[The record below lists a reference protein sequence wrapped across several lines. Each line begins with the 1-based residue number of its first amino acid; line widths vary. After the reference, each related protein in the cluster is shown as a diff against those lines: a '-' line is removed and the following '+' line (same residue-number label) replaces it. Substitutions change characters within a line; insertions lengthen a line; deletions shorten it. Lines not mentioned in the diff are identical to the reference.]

1 MELINLSEN
10 LKLAI
15 EAALKAGEV
24 IMEVYNSEDFEIEIK
39 EDNSPLTKADKV
51 AHDTIKYYLSITNY
65 PLLSEE
71 GAEIPFEVRKTWDSF
86 WMVDPIDGT
95 KEFIKRNGE
104 FTVNIGFIKNQKPIL
119 GVVYAP
125 VLRHLYFAEEGF
137 GSYKVENTTN
147 LNEFNSNKFIDLSK
161 TSPPE
166 IYTLV
171 VSKSHMNIETQEYV
185 NRKQKEHGEIKMVSF
200 GSSLKI
206 CKVAEGSANCYPRF
220 GPTMEWDTAAAHAIA
235 SIANSIVVKT
245 DLNST
250 LLYNKKDLLNPY
262 FIVQANDNS

>member
-1 MELINLSEN
+1 MNISEN

-15 EAALKAGEV
+15 EASLKAGEV
-24 IMEVYNSEDFEIEIK
+24 IMEIYNSEDFEIELK
-39 EDNSPLTKADKV
+39 DNNSPLTKADKA
-51 AHDTIKYYLSITNY
+51 AHEIIKSHLSASTY

-71 GAEIPFEVRKTWDSF
+71 GAEISYKERKTWNLF

-104 FTVNIGFIKNQKPIL
+104 FTVNIALIKNQRPVL

-125 VLRHLYFAEEGF
+125 VLKHLYFAEEGF
-137 GSYKVENTTN
+137 GSFKIENTSILDD
-147 LNEFNSNKFIDLSK
+147 LNSSKFVDLQK
-161 TSPPE
+161 TIPPD

-171 VSKSHMNIETQEYV
+171 VSKSHMNSETQEYV
-185 NRKQKEHGEIKMVSF
+185 NEKEKEYGTIKMASF

-235 SIANSIVVKT
+235 FIANCIVAKT
-245 DLNST
+245 DLNT
-250 LLYNKKDLLNPY
+250 PLIYNKEDLLNPY
-262 FIVQANDNS
+262 FIIQKNGNS